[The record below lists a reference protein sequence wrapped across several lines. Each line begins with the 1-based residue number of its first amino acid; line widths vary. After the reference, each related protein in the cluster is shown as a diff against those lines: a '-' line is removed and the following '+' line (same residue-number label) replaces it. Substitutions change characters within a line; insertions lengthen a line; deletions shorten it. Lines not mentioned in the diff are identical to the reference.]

1 MISLK
6 DYLISEMKDTYR
18 RAAEKAMKLGDPRA
32 DKFLQAYNDALKKEA
47 ESDKDERKSNLYKY
61 YQEDKAFM
69 RKLNKLAKKSNQDI
83 HDGKIYL
90 KWPGYI
96 DKYYDK
102 ENPYKFN
109 ICVIYVNPTFD
120 KAGTLI
126 KDATFYPQCFR
137 KDTVGHD
144 FDTEYME
151 DEEIAAMPNTRS
163 LLINVYSDKNNGK
176 YADPKYKG
184 RYNYFWYDIDN
195 NKFIKT
201 ITDIDDDLQK
211 AFDELSEYLK

>member
-18 RAAEKAMKLGDPRA
+18 RAAEKAMKVGDPRA

-96 DKYYDK
+96 DKYYDE

-120 KAGTLI
+120 KVGTLL

-137 KDTVGHD
+137 KDTTGED

-151 DEEIAAMPNTRS
+151 DKEISAMPKGRS
-163 LLINVYSDKNNGK
+163 LLIRIRGK
-176 YADPKYKG
+176 KSLNTKYKG
-184 RYNYFWYDIDN
+184 FVYFWYDVDN

-201 ITDIDDDLQK
+201 TTDIDDDLQR